1 MGSFQPDATEIY
13 DVLILGAGLSGIC
26 SLHHIRERF
35 PSWRIKVLD
44 AGSDVGGTWWW
55 NRYPGARFD
64 SESISYGFSWDKD
77 LLDTWHWKEA
87 FSPQPETLKYI
98 QRVAQKHDLY
108 KNIQFD
114 TRIASAAWQQEDHSW
129 AFIDE
134 RGRSYKARFFV
145 SCLGF
150 LSAPTLPNIPG
161 IETFNGQSFHTSRWP
176 ENFDLSAFANK
187 RVGVIGTGATG
198 IQTITELAKADIK
211 SLTVFQRTANW
222 SAPLRNSAITEDE
235 MGDIRGRYDAI
246 FQQCRE
252 TPMGFLHKADPR
264 TSAEVSDAERT
275 ELWEKLYAQPGF
287 GKWLGVFKDT
297 FTDREANRLYSDFMA
312 QKIRARINDPQ
323 VADDLV
329 PKTHGFGTRRVPLES
344 GYFEVYNQDNVRL
357 VNLQRTPIEQVTPAG
372 IQTTEQLHEL
382 DILIFATGF
391 DAITGAFR
399 EIDWSLK
406 EGQPLLGYSNAET
419 ASQRSAVWLD
429 HQPKTFLGLT
439 VPSAPNMFMV
449 LGPHQPFGNATRS
462 IEHAVDVISELLQFC
477 SDNGYSCVEPTD
489 EAVERWTQHV
499 VASSEGLLS
508 NEVDSWM
515 TGVNKNVAGKTV
527 RTVARYSGASQTFR
541 KWCEECKQAGW
552 RGLSFERLSDGASLS
567 GESKKVIS
575 DNSTSREERPLA
587 RL

>member
-1 MGSFQPDATEIY
+1 MGSIGPDTTDVY

-35 PSWRIKVLD
+35 PSWRIKVLE
-44 AGSDVGGTWWW
+44 AGPDVGGTWLW

-64 SESISYGFSWDKD
+64 SESVSYGFSWDKD
-77 LLDTWHWKEA
+77 LLDSWHWKEA

-98 QRVAQKHDLY
+98 QLVAQKHDMY
-108 KNIQFD
+108 KSIQFN
-114 TRIASAAWQQEDHSW
+114 TRIVSATWQQEEHTW
-129 AFIDE
+129 AFLDDM
-134 RGRSYKARFFV
+134 GRSYEASFLV

-150 LSAPTLPNIPG
+150 LSSPTLPNIPG
-161 IETFNGQSFHTSRWP
+161 LERFSGQAFHTSRWP
-176 ENFDLSAFANK
+176 EDFDISAFANK

-198 IQTITELAKADIK
+198 IQTITALAKTDIK

-222 SAPLRNSAITEDE
+222 SAPLRNTAITAEE
-235 MGDIRGRYDAI
+235 MTDIRGRYDEI
-246 FQQCRE
+246 FQQCRG

-264 TSAEVSDAERT
+264 TSAEVSDSERT
-275 ELWEKLYAQPGF
+275 ELWDKLYAQPGF

-297 FTDREANRLYSDFMA
+297 YTDREANRLYSDFMA
-312 QKIRARINDPQ
+312 QKIRSRVSNPQ

-329 PKTHGFGTRRVPLES
+329 PKNHGFGTRRVPLES
-344 GYFEVYNQDNVRL
+344 GYFEVYNQENVQL
-357 VNLQRTPIEQVTPAG
+357 VNLQRTPIEQVTPVG
-372 IQTTEQLHEL
+372 VQTKEQLYEL

-399 EIDWSLK
+399 EIEWSLK
-406 EGQPLLGYSNAET
+406 DGRALLGYSDALAT
-419 ASQRSAVWLD
+419 SKRSAVWLD

-462 IEHAVDVISELLQFC
+462 IEHAVDVICELLQFC
-477 SDNGYSCVEPTD
+477 SDNEYSCVEPTAG
-489 EAVERWTQHV
+489 AVEQWTQHV
-499 VASSEGLLS
+499 AASSEGLLS

-527 RTVARYSGASQTFR
+527 RMVARYAGSSQTYR
-541 KWCEECKQAGW
+541 QWCEECRLSGW
-552 RGLSFERLSDGASLS
+552 KGLSFA
-567 GESKKVIS
+567 
-575 DNSTSREERPLA
+575 
-587 RL
+587 